1 MDRMVDMLGALAA
14 IAAIVASPLASRS
27 LPTEVRTGDSVRY
40 FAFGSNLL
48 LSKLENRSG
57 FSVLERLPASVA
69 DHRLAFNMRMFP
81 PLEPAMASIEPL
93 VGDVCEG
100 VLYTL
105 TSEAYEELWR
115 SEGGSMARPGYE
127 EVVVTCDASTGPVR
141 AITLR
146 AAPWMRLRRD
156 APPSLRYKSLIV
168 EGAREAGFTSGYLS
182 RLDALPA
189 ATPGRALAWLARAH
203 GVIAVLCFKLG
214 LRRLLAPLRSLCYT
228 FSSTMGLT
236 RRSRARRRLRPRAPS
251 CRPHCWVRRYGA
263 CCASPA
269 RSGGWRSGRLP

>member
-1 MDRMVDMLGALAA
+1 MVDMLGALAA

-27 LPTEVRTGDSVRY
+27 LPAEVRTGDSVRY

-81 PLEPAMASIEPL
+81 PLEPAMASIEPC

-156 APPSLRYKSLIV
+156 APPSLRYKSLI
-168 EGAREAGFTSGYLS
+168 
-182 RLDALPA
+182 
-189 ATPGRALAWLARAH
+189 
-203 GVIAVLCFKLG
+203 
-214 LRRLLAPLRSLCYT
+214 
-228 FSSTMGLT
+228 
-236 RRSRARRRLRPRAPS
+236 
-251 CRPHCWVRRYGA
+251 
-263 CCASPA
+263 
-269 RSGGWRSGRLP
+269 